1 MVETTSQSKQYD
13 YIVVGAGVGGLAT
26 AKQAAKHGAKVVI
39 IENKVIGGASV
50 NWGSIPKK
58 IMWQLANFM
67 EDAKVMKE
75 YGVGQTD
82 GLKVD
87 FPKFK
92 AWMD

>member
-1 MVETTSQSKQYD
+1 MVETTCQSKQYD

-82 GLKVD
+82 SLKVD